1 VRTHHFASRV
11 VVKARAACSGSADV
25 RVDVDGHTVMKKR
38 VHGARNYGA
47 RLALNPGTHKVTL
60 TTSRST
66 GGCGKALTAARVSL
80 V

>member
-1 VRTHHFASRV
+1 
-11 VVKARAACSGSADV
+11 
-25 RVDVDGHTVMKKR
+25 MKKR